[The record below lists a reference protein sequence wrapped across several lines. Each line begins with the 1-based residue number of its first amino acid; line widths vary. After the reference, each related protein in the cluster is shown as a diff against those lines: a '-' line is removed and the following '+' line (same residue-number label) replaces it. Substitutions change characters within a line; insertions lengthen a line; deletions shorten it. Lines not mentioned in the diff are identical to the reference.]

1 MNAWLLLILAGLC
14 EIGWPLG
21 LKWAQSGLWRL
32 PGFITAGVCMLVS
45 GALLFMAQ
53 KHIPIG
59 TAYAVWTGIGAAG
72 TFLAGALL
80 FGDPI
85 QPLRHR
91 AHHRGRGPAQTGL
104 SVGTW
109 NGRERGGRLKGPAVR
124 HREEAQPGKGCDRDN
139 GGNAGGYGA
148 AAWLR
153 ASAPRPEC
161 PVCGRHT

>member
-1 MNAWLLLILAGLC
+1 MLQRRDRPFRDADHQHHIFVEGGSRINAWLLLILAGLC

-85 QPLRHR
+85 QPLRL
-91 AHHRGRGPAQTGL
+91 AGIALIIAGVAL
-104 SVGTW
+104 
-109 NGRERGGRLKGPAVR
+109 LKLA
-124 HREEAQPGKGCDRDN
+124 
-139 GGNAGGYGA
+139 
-148 AAWLR
+148 
-153 ASAPRPEC
+153 
-161 PVCGRHT
+161 